1 MQIVGIEKTIPA
13 MLSEALCRHHLVYP
27 LASFDVSGQWLMYFA
42 NAWPN
47 EEFQV
52 AGRLYT
58 RTRQAVK
65 KINAAIFSEE
75 DSANPC

>member
-1 MQIVGIEKTIPA
+1 
-13 MLSEALCRHHLVYP
+13 
-27 LASFDVSGQWLMYFA
+27 MYFA

-47 EEFQV
+47 EFQV
-52 AGRLYT
+52 AERLYT

-75 DSANPC
+75 NSANPC

>member
-1 MQIVGIEKTIPA
+1 
-13 MLSEALCRHHLVYP
+13 
-27 LASFDVSGQWLMYFA
+27 MYFA

-65 KINAAIFSEE
+65 KINAAIFSED